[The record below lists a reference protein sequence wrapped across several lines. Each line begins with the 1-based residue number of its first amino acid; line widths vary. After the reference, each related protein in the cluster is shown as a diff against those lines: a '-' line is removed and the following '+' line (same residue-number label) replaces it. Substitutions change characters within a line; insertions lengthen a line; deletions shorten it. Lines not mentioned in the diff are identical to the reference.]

1 MIQRIT
7 LLCVFAIAASACSPG
22 PGEPTPP
29 ALRDYITALEQE
41 RFDDAYAMTQL
52 DEIADAFGPGAA
64 VTREH
69 FVASWEAHPLESY
82 EITEIIRLRKRDIDD
97 FGEGDPYF
105 ETMVVLT
112 TDASSWTASIGI
124 EGEIV
129 GTVIADA
136 YPLRIQGGRAGA
148 EVSVDGVALDVGPD
162 PQGALHLLLLGG
174 RHEIVIGTRRLIVD
188 AEPLA
193 VLEGGVIGTDDPGT
207 IRLEGLDR

>member
-1 MIQRIT
+1 MIKRIT
-7 LLCVFAIAASACSPG
+7 LLCAFAIAVSACSSG

-29 ALRDYITALEQE
+29 ALRDYITALEGE
-41 RFDDAYAMTQL
+41 RFGDAYEVTQL

-69 FVASWEAHPLESY
+69 FIASWEAHPLVSY

-112 TDASSWTASIGI
+112 TDASSWTANIGV

-136 YPLRIQGGRAGA
+136 YPIRIEGSRPGA
-148 EVSVDGVALDVGPD
+148 VVSVDGVALDVGPD
-162 PQGALHLLLLGG
+162 PEGTLHLLLLGG
-174 RHEIVIGTRRLIVD
+174 RHEIEIGARRLLVD

-193 VLEGGVIGTDDPGT
+193 AIEGGLVATDDPGT
-207 IRLEGLDR
+207 IRLQGLDR